1 MILRVISVWV
11 AVVASA
17 FFSLFCAST
26 AAWAQ
31 VAVERFTAG
40 KPLAAISALFYEAGI
55 IYWYPVP
62 LLVWALV
69 FTIWGRGNPD
79 HAALIRV
86 TALGVSLV
94 FLAAFIFGMALPF
107 LPMRIGRLNG

>member
-11 AVVASA
+11 AVLASA

-31 VAVERFTAG
+31 VAVGRFAGG
-40 KPLAAISALFYEAGI
+40 KPLAAISVLFYEVGI
-55 IYWYPVP
+55 IYWYPIP
-62 LLVWALV
+62 LLLWALI

-86 TALGVSLV
+86 TALSVSLV
-94 FLAAFIFGMALPF
+94 FLAAFIFGLALPF
-107 LPMRIGRLNG
+107 LPMRMGRLDG